1 MNNPLSFASLEWLQ
15 IKKFKTFMLTLFYL
29 SNYFIC
35 LVGYFSWF
43 FTVRHT
49 AGKWVL
55 TLSQV

>member
-1 MNNPLSFASLEWLQ
+1 
-15 IKKFKTFMLTLFYL
+15 MLTTLFYL

-35 LVGYFSWF
+35 LVGYFNWF

-55 TLSQV
+55 PFPGLSNKHKYVSQINGRLGI